1 MRQLIN
7 STGYS
12 ADDKIIAVSS
22 YDFDLSVYDIFGILS
37 AGGTLILIKD
47 SNSRD
52 AEVWLDIAERHSV
65 TLVEFCSDFIEYAVN
80 RSGRKGK
87 EIPSL
92 RLAMLSGDWIGMDIP
107 ERLNHVAKKFSSF
120 IYGWSHGSFN
130 LVQFF

>member
-1 MRQLIN
+1 M
-7 STGYS
+7 
-12 ADDKIIAVSS
+12 
-22 YDFDLSVYDIFGILS
+22 S

-65 TLVEFCSDFIEYAVN
+65 TLWNSVPTLLNMLLIVAE
-80 RSGRKGK
+80 GKGK

-107 ERLNHVAKKFSSF
+107 ERLNHVAKILIFYLWVEPRK
-120 IYGWSHGSFN
+120 
-130 LVQFF
+130 LQFGPIF